1 MLILRILLAFLL
13 LGCACVANSQ
23 TRCPV
28 GAQAG
33 SAQCLP
39 DDEMSAP
46 PPRPT
51 GEWIKTWGAIV
62 NADSTQEAW
71 ASSRM
76 LSKEQAEDDALD
88 QCRVAGYKGCTV
100 TFTYRNQCVA
110 ISSPSSG
117 ATQGGI
123 AGRADLAKAKSAA
136 VGICKKN
143 GGSGCSVIYSE
154 CSKPIFKNF

>member
-1 MLILRILLAFLL
+1 MRVLLAFLL
-13 LGCACVANSQ
+13 LGYACVANSQ

-33 SAQCLP
+33 SAQCFP

-62 NADSTQEAW
+62 NADSKEEAW

-88 QCRVAGYKGCTV
+88 QCKSAGYKGCVV
-100 TFTYRNQCVA
+100 TFTYRNQCIAV
-110 ISSPSSG
+110 SSPSSG
-117 ATQGGI
+117 PIQGGI
-123 AGRADLAKAKSAA
+123 AGRADLATAKSAA
-136 VGICKKN
+136 VDICKKN
-143 GGSGCSVIYSE
+143 GGSGCSVIYSD
-154 CSKPIFKNF
+154 CSEPVFKKF